1 MSYLHPQRNKLAL
14 ALDVD
19 DLVEAMRIATELRP
33 WFKVAKVGLELFAAV
48 GPDAIG
54 SLSDLGYDVF
64 VDLKLYDIPTTV
76 EKAARV
82 IGSLGASYLTIH
94 AQGGGDILKAGVAG
108 LNDGAARAG
117 MPTPT
122 SLAITVLTSDNGAPA
137 HILPKRVREAV
148 ESGCTGLVGAA
159 RDVHEARMLAPRLT
173 IVVPGIR
180 PEGSNPHDQ
189 ARSATPDEAV
199 RAGADL
205 LVIGRAVT
213 EAADPQAAAEAL
225 ASSITA

>member
-1 MSYLHPQRNKLAL
+1 MSYLHPQRDKLAI

-19 DLVEAMRIATELRP
+19 DLVQAMRLATELKS

-54 SLSDLGYDVF
+54 SLTDIGYDVF

-76 EKAARV
+76 ERAARV

-94 AQGGGDILKAGVAG
+94 AQGGGDILKAGVHG
-108 LNDGAARAG
+108 LNDGAQKAG
-117 MPTPT
+117 LPTPT

-148 ESGCTGLVGAA
+148 EAGCTGLVGAA
-159 RDVHEARMLAPRLT
+159 RDVHEARLLAPRLT

-180 PEGSNPHDQ
+180 PEGSNTHDQ
-189 ARSATPDEAV
+189 ARSATPAEAIS
-199 RAGADL
+199 AGADL

-213 EAADPQAAAEAL
+213 QADDPQAAAEDL
-225 ASSITA
+225 ANSIRR